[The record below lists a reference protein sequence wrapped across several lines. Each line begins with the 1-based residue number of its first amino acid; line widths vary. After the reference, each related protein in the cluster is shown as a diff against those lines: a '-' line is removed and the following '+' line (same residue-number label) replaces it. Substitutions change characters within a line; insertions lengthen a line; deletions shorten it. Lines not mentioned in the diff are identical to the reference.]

1 MSIGSLSTLWYSSS
15 SAGPHDRYKT
25 SSSSG
30 LPWQHNSL
38 LTELTSDSS
47 DVGFEL
53 TWVFAPGTHA
63 PEVPVG
69 RCDGDDDDGDDH
81 DDDGDDHDD
90 DGDGMRPFYLRP
102 FYLPSL
108 LPTGSR

>member
-1 MSIGSLSTLWYSSS
+1 MWYSSS
-15 SAGPHDRYKT
+15 PAGPHDRYKT

-63 PEVPVG
+63 PEVPGG
-69 RCDGDDDDGDDH
+69 RRDDGDNDDDDGGDDDEGDDDDDDGDD
-81 DDDGDDHDD
+81 DDDEEDD
-90 DGDGMRPFYLRP
+90 DAVCNDD
-102 FYLPSL
+102 
-108 LPTGSR
+108 